1 MQIKYFDSHTH
12 LQFAAF
18 DNDRDKILEKTL
30 NEGVG
35 MVNIGTQFET
45 SKKAVELAHKYDNNP
60 LFSKFIYATVGLHP
74 IHTSKSFYDESELGA
89 PKNNNKELT
98 SEAEIF
104 NYDTYKELS
113 KDPKVVAIGE
123 CGLDYFRIENKNQKE
138 KQIEAFEKQILLSF
152 EIKKPLMI
160 HCRSAFSDLIT
171 ILEKNKNKF
180 NNPPGIIH
188 FFSGNKDEAIK
199 LLNLGFYFTFGGVI
213 TFVRDY
219 DKVIKLIPNDKILSE
234 TDAPYVTPMPYRG
247 KRNEPRYVKEVI
259 KKLAEIKNIEEEKIN
274 EQILKN
280 VIKVFKIKI

>member
-18 DNDRDKILEKTL
+18 DNDRDEILKKTL

>member
-1 MQIKYFDSHTH
+1 MFKYFDSHTH

-18 DNDRDKILEKTL
+18 DNDRDEILEKTL

-35 MVNIGTQFET
+35 MVNVGTQFET
-45 SKKAVELAHKYDNNP
+45 SKKAIELAHKYDSHP

-74 IHTSKSFYDESELGA
+74 IHTSKSFYDESELGVQ
-89 PKNNNKELT
+89 KDNNKYAFVSKE
-98 SEAEIF
+98 EIF
-104 NYDTYKELS
+104 NYDDYKELA

-123 CGLDYFRIENKNQKE
+123 CGLDYFRIENENQKE

-160 HCRSAFSDLIT
+160 HCRSAFTDLIL
-171 ILEKNKNKF
+171 ILEKNKNKL

-188 FFSGNKDEAIK
+188 FFSGNKDEVIK

-219 DKVIKLIPNDKILSE
+219 DKIIKLIPDDKILSE
-234 TDAPYVTPMPYRG
+234 TDAPYVAPIPYRG
-247 KRNEPRYVKEVI
+247 KRNEPRYVKEVV
-259 KKLAEIKNIEEEKIN
+259 KKLAEIKNIKEEKIN
-274 EQILKN
+274 EQILEN
-280 VIKVFKIKI
+280 ARMVFGIEI